1 MSGPVASTVPAA
13 VRGQLALTLPR
24 DYDAAEPLIDGLVW
38 LVLIVAVISLLVI
51 AAKLVMASMRNH
63 SMEAAEGVSQIPWV
77 LLAICMTFLAVPLV
91 TLLIPGTGINGIASA
106 GDELSSTSQGTGHRP
121 RNPDQLLP
129 AFNFPTAISHIF
141 AIGKGVVV
149 VLAVLGILY
158 SAGRMALGKFGRSDL
173 VVRGVGGV
181 TWVIFGLCLMLL
193 SSVLI
198 SGMAGM
204 GEALPIRRLPGLPR

>member
-1 MSGPVASTVPAA
+1 
-13 VRGQLALTLPR
+13 
-24 DYDAAEPLIDGLVW
+24 VW

-91 TLLIPGTGINGIASA
+91 RGLFPRAGIGGNARAS
-106 GDELSSTSQGTGHRP
+106 DELATDSGLPQAPRP
-121 RNPDQLLP
+121 VTRGVDLSDFHWALVHV
-129 AFNFPTAISHIF
+129 FSW
-141 AIGKGVVV
+141 GKGIIV

-198 SGMAGM
+198 SGMAGLD
-204 GEALPIRRLPGLPR
+204 EVLPKPPPRR